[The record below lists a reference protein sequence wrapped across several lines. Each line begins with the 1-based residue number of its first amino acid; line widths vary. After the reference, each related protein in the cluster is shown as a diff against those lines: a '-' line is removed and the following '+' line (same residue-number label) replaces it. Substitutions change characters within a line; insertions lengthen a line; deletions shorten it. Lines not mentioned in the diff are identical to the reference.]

1 MTAKEVAQAFVSAIN
16 KHDLELLASLMTD
29 DHVFVDGLGTRVSGK
44 EAMLAGWRAY
54 FAMVPDYRVD
64 IETVIEGDGMVAMFG
79 TASGTYAPE
88 SLIDPAKRWKT
99 PAAWL
104 AEVRGGKVAA
114 WSVFADN
121 LPMRRLMSIE
131 PA

>member
-1 MTAKEVAQAFVSAIN
+1 MIAKEVALAFVSAVN
-16 KHDLELLASLMTD
+16 KHDLDALASLMTD

-44 EAMLAGWRAY
+44 DAMLAGWRAY

-64 IETVIEGDGMVAMFG
+64 IDTVIEGDGMVAMFG
-79 TASGTYAPE
+79 TAGGTFAPD
-88 SLIDPAKRWKT
+88 SVINLAKRWTT

-104 AEVRGGKVAA
+104 VEVRSGKVAA

-131 PA
+131 PG